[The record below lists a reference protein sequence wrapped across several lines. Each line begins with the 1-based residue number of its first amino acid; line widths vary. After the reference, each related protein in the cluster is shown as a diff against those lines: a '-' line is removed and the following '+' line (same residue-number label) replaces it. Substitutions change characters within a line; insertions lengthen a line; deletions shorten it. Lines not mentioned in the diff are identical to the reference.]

1 VDEGVAVTL
10 TPDVEAS
17 VERLNVVL
25 AELDDEAVRAPSGLP
40 GWSRGHVL
48 THVANFS
55 EAMTRQVDEARAG
68 RLIDMYDGGRPARD
82 AAIEAGAGRSAEA
95 LKHHVSTACAGLLA
109 AWEKVDD
116 WSRPVRHRDSDL
128 ATTVYAAW
136 REYEV
141 HLVDLALQPTSDDW
155 SEEFCLHLL
164 DFLRPRTPDGIHLI
178 LDAGHIRWEN
188 GSGEDRLL
196 TGTLPTLTSWLAGR
210 ALAHPITGNLPDLNP
225 WP

>member
-1 VDEGVAVTL
+1 VR
-10 TPDVEAS
+10 PPIEAS
-17 VERLNVVL
+17 ISRLNALLV
-25 AELDDEAVRAPSGLP
+25 ELDDPAAQAPSGLP

-82 AAIEAGAGRSAEA
+82 AGIEAGAGRPAEV
-95 LKHHVSTACAGLLA
+95 LREHVRTSTTGLLA
-109 AWEKVDD
+109 AWAKVED

-128 ATTVYAAW
+128 AATVYGAW

-141 HLVDLALQPTSDDW
+141 HLVDLGLEPTSDDW

-164 DFLRPRTPDGIHLI
+164 DFLRPRTPDGVHLV
-178 LDAGHIRWEN
+178 LDAGELRWEN
-188 GSGEDRLL
+188 GTGEDRVLSGRL
-196 TGTLPTLTSWLAGR
+196 TDLTSWLAGR
-210 ALAHPITGNLPDLNP
+210 PPVRPITGDLPDLKP